1 MKIRIG
7 TSGYS
12 FADWVGPF
20 YPPGIE
26 KGKMLDYYQQHFDTV
41 EINSTYY
48 GVPHPAVFHNMLKKV
63 DDKFDF
69 VVKAHKSLT
78 HSRKDHEE
86 PAKKLGEAVRPL
98 EEAGKLAGFLLQFPW
113 SFKKTKANMEY
124 LRETPKHF
132 PAVPLFVEFR
142 HRSWLNEEVFQLLE
156 KEGLGYV
163 NVDEPQLPGLL
174 PPQNKVVG
182 PIAYVRFHGRNKK
195 TWWSG
200 EGSLR
205 YDYDYSEEELG
216 EWKELLME
224 MAKKAKEARL
234 YFNNC
239 RLGQAV
245 KAAKMALRMYAEGGK
260 IG

>member
-12 FADWVGPF
+12 FADWVGNF

-26 KGKMLDYYQQHFDTV
+26 KGKMLDYYQMHFDTV

-48 GVPHPAVFHNMLKKV
+48 RIPHPAVFHNMLKKV

-69 VVKAHKSLT
+69 VVKAHQSIT
-78 HSRKDHEE
+78 HARKDYEE
-86 PAKKLGEAVRPL
+86 PARQLREAVTPL
-98 EEAGKLAGFLLQFPW
+98 EEARKLVGFLLQFPW
-113 SFKKTKANMEY
+113 SFKKTESNMDY
-124 LRETPKHF
+124 LRGLKKHF
-132 PAVPLFVEFR
+132 PSVSIFVEFR
-142 HRSWLNEEVFQLLE
+142 HKSWLSEEVFELLQ
-156 KEGLGYV
+156 KEGLSYV

-174 PPQNKVVG
+174 PPQSEVIG

-200 EGSLR
+200 ERSKR

-216 EWKELLME
+216 EWKELLKE

-245 KAAKMALRMYAEGGK
+245 KAAKMALEAYSKGGEFR
-260 IG
+260 

>member
-12 FADWVGPF
+12 FADWVGNF

-26 KGKMLDYYQQHFDTV
+26 KGKMLDYYQKHFDTV

-48 GVPHPAVFHNMLKKV
+48 RIPHPAVFHNMLKKV

-69 VVKAHKSLT
+69 VVKAHQSIT
-78 HSRKDHEE
+78 HARKDCEE
-86 PAKKLGEAVRPL
+86 PARQLREAVRPL
-98 EEAGKLAGFLLQFPW
+98 EEAGKLVGFLLQFPW
-113 SFKKTKANMEY
+113 SFKKTKSNMDY
-124 LRETPKHF
+124 LRGLKKHF
-132 PAVPLFVEFR
+132 PPVSIFAEFR
-142 HRSWLNEEVFQLLE
+142 HKSWLSDDVFELLE

-174 PPQNKVVG
+174 PPQSEVIG
-182 PIAYVRFHGRNKK
+182 PIAYARFHGRNKK

-200 EGSLR
+200 EGSKR

-216 EWKELLME
+216 EWKELLKE

-245 KAAKMALRMYAEGGK
+245 KAAKMALEAYSKGGEFR
-260 IG
+260 